1 MQPKLAVAVVAGLF
15 LASTARAGDPTEILA
30 KAKAA
35 AGGPA
40 CDAIHTIQFKAKLSA
55 GGLTGTAELLRDV
68 LTGRHVDR
76 FQLGPAS
83 GAEGFDGAMA
93 WSQDASGQSRAEEG
107 GDGRLGAI
115 DEAYRS
121 ALAYWYPQRWPAQIE
136 DAGEREESGRR
147 FMTLRITPKGGRPFE
162 LWIDA
167 ATMLIDRT
175 VEKAAIETRTTFL
188 SDYRTL
194 DGVKLPFASRTT
206 NGDPRYDQLVT
217 VDAVVLNVP
226 VQDAAFKLP
235 APPPPDFSIAGG
247 KTSTAVPFEL
257 LNNHIYLNVKL
268 NGKGPYRFLCDTG
281 GVNIITP
288 ELAKELGV
296 TSEGALEGRGVGEKS
311 EDIGLTKIEKV
322 QIGDATIANQV
333 FAVYPLGPFGA
344 VEGVPQF
351 GLVGYEV
358 FKRFVAKVDY
368 GNGLLTL
375 WLPAAFTYK
384 GTGTVVPFAFNE
396 HIPQVEGSI
405 DGFPGK
411 FDIDTGSRGS
421 VTILAPFAE
430 KNDLKGHFGT
440 VVPAMTGWGVG
451 GPARGLLARAK
462 VLKLGGVEVDAPMV
476 DLSQQKKGAFT
487 DPYVAG
493 NVGAGVLKRFNV
505 TFDYG
510 HQRMI
515 FEPNANAVRPDTCD
529 RAGMWLNRASDGF
542 EVMDV
547 VVGGSAEAAGVKVGY
562 RIAAIDNTP
571 AEKLSLP
578 AVRERFRT
586 EPVGT
591 AVKLMVLEGGE
602 RREVTLVLRDL
613 VPRS

>member
-1 MQPKLAVAVVAGLF
+1 MSYHRF
-15 LASTARAGDPTEILA
+15 Y
-30 KAKAA
+30 
-35 AGGPA
+35 
-40 CDAIHTIQFKAKLSA
+40 
-55 GGLTGTAELLRDV
+55 LTRNG
-68 LTGRHVDR
+68 
-76 FQLGPAS
+76 
-83 GAEGFDGAMA
+83 
-93 WSQDASGQSRAEEG
+93 
-107 GDGRLGAI
+107 
-115 DEAYRS
+115 
-121 ALAYWYPQRWPAQIE
+121 YPQRWPAQIE
-136 DAGEREESGRR
+136 DANEREEGERR
-147 FMTLRITPKGGRPFE
+147 FTTLRITPKEGRPFE

-167 ATMLIDRT
+167 ATMLVDRI

-188 SDYRTL
+188 SDYRTV
-194 DGVKLPFASRTT
+194 DGVKLPFASRST
-206 NGDPRYDQLVT
+206 NGDSRYDQFATIDT
-217 VDAVVLNVP
+217 VALNVP

-235 APPPPDFSIAGG
+235 APPPPDFSITGD
-247 KTSTAVPFEL
+247 KTWTAVPFEL

-296 TSEGALEGRGVGEKS
+296 ASEGALEGRGVGEKS
-311 EDIGLTKIEKV
+311 EDIGLTKVEKV

-333 FAVYPLGPFGA
+333 FAVYPLGPFSA

-368 GNGLLTL
+368 ENGLLTL
-375 WLPAAFTYK
+375 WLPAAFSYK
-384 GTGTVVPFAFNE
+384 GTGKVVPFAFNE

-405 DGFPGK
+405 DGFAGK

-430 KNDLKGHFGT
+430 KNHLKDHFGT

-451 GPARGLLARAK
+451 GSARGLLARAK
-462 VLKLGGVEVDAPMV
+462 VLRLGGVEVDAPMV
-476 DLSQQKKGAFT
+476 DLSQQKKGSFT

-510 HQRMI
+510 HQQMI
-515 FEPNANAVRPDTCD
+515 FEPNANALRPDTWD
-529 RAGMWLNRASDGF
+529 RAGMWLNSASDGF

-547 VVGGSAEAAGVKVGY
+547 VAGGSAEAAGVKVGY

-571 AEKLSLP
+571 VEKLSLS

-586 EPVGT
+586 EPAGT
-591 AVKLMVLEGGE
+591 AVKLTVLEGGK
-602 RREVTLVLRDL
+602 RREVTLVLRDV

>member
-1 MQPKLAVAVVAGLF
+1 MQPTLAVAVVAGLF
-15 LASTARAGDPTEILA
+15 LASTARAGDPNEILA
-30 KAKAA
+30 RAKAA

-40 CDAIHTIQFKAKLSA
+40 CDAIRTLHLKAKFRA
-55 GGLTGTAELLRDV
+55 GGLNGTAESLQDV
-68 LTGRHVDR
+68 LTGRHLER

-93 WSQDASGQSRAEEG
+93 WSQDASGQARAEEG
-107 GDGRLGAI
+107 GDARLGAI

-121 ALAYWYPQRWPAQIE
+121 ALAYWYPRRWPAQIE

-175 VEKAAIETRTTFL
+175 IEKAAIETRTTFL
-188 SDYRTL
+188 SDYRAV

-206 NGDPRYDQLVT
+206 NGDPRYDQFVT
-217 VDAVVLNVP
+217 IDTVVLNVP

-247 KTSTAVPFEL
+247 KISTAVPFEL
-257 LNNHIYLNVKL
+257 LNNHIYLDVKL

-311 EDIGLTKIEKV
+311 EDIGLTKVEKV

-396 HIPQVEGSI
+396 HIPQVDGSI
-405 DGFPGK
+405 DGFRGK

-430 KNDLKGHFGT
+430 KNHLRDHFGT

-462 VLKLGGVEVDAPMV
+462 
-476 DLSQQKKGAFT
+476 S
-487 DPYVAG
+487 
-493 NVGAGVLKRFNV
+493 
-505 TFDYG
+505 
-510 HQRMI
+510 
-515 FEPNANAVRPDTCD
+515 
-529 RAGMWLNRASDGF
+529 
-542 EVMDV
+542 
-547 VVGGSAEAAGVKVGY
+547 
-562 RIAAIDNTP
+562 
-571 AEKLSLP
+571 
-578 AVRERFRT
+578 
-586 EPVGT
+586 
-591 AVKLMVLEGGE
+591 
-602 RREVTLVLRDL
+602 
-613 VPRS
+613 